1 MALWNLPIHQRI
13 TKFVAG
19 TLMLGALIVP
29 AATVPAA
36 AQTAPADPACL
47 SGDPFQFASLRGH
60 LTNPLPPRGVQR
72 VNAQATVEFIGRGS
86 MVEETPSLPQE
97 PIEAGDEN
105 PVERENPPASAQT
118 FNVFNTRTQNE
129 FRVVLQAG
137 AVGQIRE
144 CYQRNPDTQ
153 SPIPADFDPTF
164 DQAPAPPQ
172 LSFEKADSGGGVIS
186 HGWSNASDQRV
197 LRSDTE
203 AYPLSAISQF
213 RYSQNNHDSGCTG
226 TLIGPRHL
234 VTAAHCINKS
244 GTNTWYTVHVT
255 PGKDGAGTG
264 TAQQPFGS
272 SRLTPTT
279 PDALYWTYP
288 QWRDPNQSN
297 RSRWDIGFIV
307 LPDRLGDLAKWMDI
321 APRTSSQIRSYDNY
335 NRGYPNCFGDGL
347 TRGNRPA
354 NCQEAR
360 LYGDPNDCGARYF
373 VNLDSDG
380 WARRYDVKCD
390 ISAGHSGS
398 PVYHYETI
406 NNKSRAVLSSV
417 IITEECFT
425 CSKLNTYVNT
435 VRRVTPTVY
444 DRSVAIREML
454 P

>member
-1 MALWNLPIHQRI
+1 MALWHSPIQQRI

-29 AATVPAA
+29 AAGAPAA
-36 AQTAPADPACL
+36 AQTAPPDPACL
-47 SGDPFQFASLRGH
+47 SGDPFQFAALRGH
-60 LTNPLPPRGVQR
+60 LTNPQPPRGVQR
-72 VNAQATVEFIGRGS
+72 VTEQATVEFIGTGS
-86 MVEETPSLPQE
+86 MSDATPSLPQE
-97 PIEAGDEN
+97 PVEIGDDE
-105 PVERENPPASAQT
+105 PIERENPPASAQT

-129 FRVVLQAG
+129 FRVVIQAA

-144 CYQRNPDTQ
+144 CYQRNPDVL
-153 SPIPADFDPTF
+153 SPVPDGFDPTF
-164 DQAPAPPQ
+164 DQAPAEPQ
-172 LSFEKADSGGGVIS
+172 LTFSRGGGTVIS
-186 HGWSNASDQRV
+186 HGWSNGSDQRV

-213 RYSQNNHDSGCTG
+213 QYGSEDSGCTG

-234 VTAAHCINKS
+234 ITAAHCINKS
-244 GTNTWYTVHVT
+244 GTNTWYTVRVA

-264 TAQQPFGS
+264 PAQEPFGAS
-272 SRLTPTT
+272 VLRPTS
-279 PDALYWTYP
+279 PDALYWTYS

-307 LPDRLGDLAKWMDI
+307 LTDRLGDMAKWMEI
-321 APRTSSQIRSYDNY
+321 APRSSSQIRSYTNY
-335 NRGYPNCFGDGL
+335 NRGYPNCNGDGL

-354 NCQEAR
+354 GCQVAR

-373 VNLDSDG
+373 KNYDSDG
-380 WARRYDVKCD
+380 WARRYVVKCD
-390 ISAGHSGS
+390 ASAGHSGS

-406 NNKSRAVLSSV
+406 NNKQRAVLSSV
-417 IITEECFT
+417 IISEECFK
-425 CSKLNTYVNT
+425 CSGSNSYINT

-444 DRSVAIREML
+444 DRYAFIRELL